1 MSRPSVN
8 TLSVEIPASG
18 PHLSDLTLVLDKL
31 ERIERLLAKPE
42 TRILR
47 FDEVERFYPNI
58 TEREIRAACASLNGP
73 RKFKRGHVTTREIEM
88 WIKRE
93 EQRVGVR

>member
-1 MSRPSVN
+1 MN
-8 TLSVEIPASG
+8 NQVEAVQSAESPR
-18 PHLSDLTLVLDKL
+18 LSDLSLILDKL
-31 ERIERLLAKPE
+31 ARIEAALSKPE

-47 FDEVERFYPNI
+47 FDEVNRFYPNI
-58 TEREIRAACASLNGP
+58 TEREIRSACSSPRGP
-73 RKFKRGHVTTREIEM
+73 RKFKRGHVTTREIES